1 VYAARPIKKAVR
13 GENDIVNIRMEN
25 GLKRHG
31 AGQDG
36 VRKVRRSSGGQ
47 IQAALALSMASIAT
61 ALLLGCSASS
71 KPGTARASTQTVV
84 PVGVATA
91 QRRDVPVYL
100 KGLGSV
106 TASNTVS
113 VKSRVDGQL
122 SQVNFKEGQNVNKG
136 DLLAVI
142 DPRPF
147 QVALSQAQANLY
159 RDQAQLKDAQL
170 NYERFKSLLDES
182 GAISRQQVDT
192 QKASADQMEGAVRAD
207 EAQIDNAKLNLAYSH
222 ITAPIGGRIGLRL
235 VDAGNMV
242 HAADTN
248 PLLVITQL
256 QPIAVIFTLPEENLQ
271 TVAKHLHQGPLA
283 VEAYNSDDLTKLA
296 TGTLLTIDNQIDQ
309 TTGTGRLKAMF
320 NNQDN
325 VLWPN
330 QFVNVRLLL
339 ETHKDSTVVPSVTI
353 QNGPQGS
360 YVFVVKADKTVE
372 VRPVTVS
379 FTQNN
384 VASIASGINPGE
396 VIVMDGQDKLQGGS
410 KVDPHSGGAGGRNGQ
425 SSPAQGASGQSSSG
439 QASSGQA
446 VSGQPSPAQPSP
458 TGAR

>member
-1 VYAARPIKKAVR
+1 MLTVFAGETTQVSLFIQNCRP
-13 GENDIVNIRMEN
+13 EPC
-25 GLKRHG
+25 

-36 VRKVRRSSGGQ
+36 GSAKRSGLSGRYAFA
-47 IQAALALSMASIAT
+47 IFT
-61 ALLLGCSASS
+61 AGLITTLIGCSGANS
-71 KPGTARASTQTVV
+71 KSGTARASTQTVV

-91 QRRDVPVYL
+91 ERRDVPVYL

-122 SQVNFKEGQNVNKG
+122 AQVNFREGQNVSKG

-147 QVALSQAQANLY
+147 QVALDQAQANLF
-159 RDQAQLKDAQL
+159 RDQAQLRDARL
-170 NYERFKSLLDES
+170 NYERFKSLLQES
-182 GAISRQQVDT
+182 GAVSQQQVDT
-192 QKASADQMEGAVRAD
+192 QKASADQLEGAVRAD
-207 EAQIDNAKLNLAYSH
+207 QALIDNAKLNLVYSH
-222 ITAPIGGRIGLRL
+222 ITAPISGRIGLRL
-235 VDAGNMV
+235 VDLGNMV

-256 QPIAVIFTLPEENLQ
+256 QPIAVLFTLPEDSLQ
-271 TVAKHLHQGPLA
+271 NVSKHMHQGTLP
-283 VEAYNSDDLTKLA
+283 VEAYSRDDQTKLA
-296 TGTLLTIDNQIDQ
+296 SGTLLTIDNQIDQ

-320 NNQDN
+320 SNTDN
-325 VLWPN
+325 MLWPN

-339 ETHKDSTVVPSVTI
+339 ETHKGSTVVPSVAI

-360 YVFVVKADKTVE
+360 YVFVVKPDKTVE

-384 VASIASGINPGE
+384 VATISSGVDPGDTV
-396 VIVMDGQDKLQGGS
+396 VIDGQDKLQAGS
-410 KVDPHSGGAGGRNGQ
+410 KVDPHAGGGNRN
-425 SSPAQGASGQSSSG
+425 G
-439 QASSGQA
+439 QASSGQ
-446 VSGQPSPAQPSP
+446 SSTPAQSSP
-458 TGAR
+458 TGAP

>member
-1 VYAARPIKKAVR
+1 MSLTIENCQQELIAGRSRGGSKKSELGRRHVFAIL
-13 GENDIVNIRMEN
+13 IVS
-25 GLKRHG
+25 L
-31 AGQDG
+31 
-36 VRKVRRSSGGQ
+36 
-47 IQAALALSMASIAT
+47 LTAT
-61 ALLLGCSASS
+61 FILIGCSGANS
-71 KPGTARASTQTVV
+71 KSGTARASTQIVV

-122 SQVNFKEGQNVNKG
+122 AQVNFKEGQNVNKG

-147 QVALSQAQANLY
+147 QVALDQAQANLF
-159 RDQAQLKDAQL
+159 RDQAQLRDARL
-170 NYERFKSLLDES
+170 NYERFKSLLNES
-182 GAISRQQVDT
+182 GAMSQQQVDT
-192 QKASADQMEGAVRAD
+192 QKASADQLEGAVRAD
-207 EAQIDNAKLNLAYSH
+207 QAAIDNAKLNLVYSH
-222 ITAPIGGRIGLRL
+222 ITAPLSGRIGLRL
-235 VDAGNMV
+235 VDVGNMV

-256 QPIAVIFTLPEENLQ
+256 QPIAVLFTLPEDQLQ
-271 TVAKHLHQGPLA
+271 VVSKHMHQGTLP
-283 VEAYNSDDLTKLA
+283 VEAYSRDDQTKLA

-320 NNQDN
+320 SNQDN
-325 VLWPN
+325 MLWPN

-339 ETHKDSTVVPSVTI
+339 ETHNGSTVVPSVAI

-360 YVFVVKADKTVE
+360 YVFVVKPDKTVE
-372 VRPVTVS
+372 VHPVTVS

-384 VASIASGINPGE
+384 VASIASGVTPGDT
-396 VIVMDGQDKLQGGS
+396 VVVDGQDKLQAGS
-410 KVDPHSGGAGGRNGQ
+410 KVDPHAASGGGNRNAQ
-425 SSPAQGASGQSSSG
+425 SGSGQASSG
-439 QASSGQA
+439 QASSGQDS
-446 VSGQPSPAQPSP
+446 SGQASSGQTPAPSSP
-458 TGAR
+458 TGAP

>member
-1 VYAARPIKKAVR
+1 
-13 GENDIVNIRMEN
+13 VNTRIEDCWRTHDT
-25 GLKRHG
+25 GR
-31 AGQDG
+31 
-36 VRKVRRSSGGQ
+36 SGGDNARRLSGQ
-47 IQAALALSMASIAT
+47 QFLATLTFCLAT
-61 ALLLGCSASS
+61 TILLGCSASS

-142 DPRPF
+142 DPRPY
-147 QVALSQAQANLY
+147 QVALDQAQANLY
-159 RDQAQLKDAQL
+159 RDQAQMKDAQL

-182 GAISRQQVDT
+182 GAMSRQQVDT
-192 QKASADQMEGAVRAD
+192 QKASADQLEGAVRAD
-207 EAQIDNAKLNLAYSH
+207 QAQIDNAKLNLVYSH
-222 ITAPIGGRIGLRL
+222 ITSPINGRIGLRL
-235 VDAGNMV
+235 VDVGNMV

-256 QPIAVIFTLPEENLQ
+256 QPIAVIFTLPQENLP

-283 VEAYNSDDLTKLA
+283 VEAYNSDDQTKLA

-339 ETHKDSTVVPSVTI
+339 ETHKDTTVVPSAAI

-360 YVFVVKADKTVE
+360 YVFVVKPDKTVE

-384 VASIASGINPGE
+384 AASIASGLNPGD
-396 VIVMDGQDKLQGGS
+396 VVVMDGQDKLQGGS
-410 KVDPHSGGAGGRNGQ
+410 KVDPHAGGSGGNRNGQ
-425 SSPAQGASGQSSSG
+425 SSAN
-439 QASSGQA
+439 QASANQS
-446 VSGQPSPAQPSP
+446 SPAQPSP
-458 TGAR
+458 EQPSSGQAPPAQSSPAGTR

>member
-1 VYAARPIKKAVR
+1 
-13 GENDIVNIRMEN
+13 VNPSNE
-25 GLKRHG
+25 
-31 AGQDG
+31 D
-36 VRKVRRSSGGQ
+36 RRSNTGSGSHSAGDESGLSGQ
-47 IQAALALSMASIAT
+47 RFLVTIAFALASVSLATVVLS
-61 ALLLGCSASS
+61 GCNAGS
-71 KPGTARASTQTVV
+71 KPGTARASTQTAV

-91 QRRDVPVYL
+91 QRRDVPIYL
-100 KGLGSV
+100 KGLGNV
-106 TASNTVS
+106 AASNTVS
-113 VKSRVDGQL
+113 LKSRVDGQL
-122 SQVNFKEGQNVNKG
+122 SQVNFREGQNVNKG

-147 QVALSQAQANLY
+147 QVALDQAQANLY
-159 RDQAQLKDAQL
+159 RDQAQLKDALL

-192 QKASADQMEGAVRAD
+192 QKAAADQLEGAVRAD
-207 EAQIDNAKLNLAYSH
+207 QAQIDNAKLNLVYSH
-222 ITAPIGGRIGLRL
+222 ITSPINGRIGLRL
-235 VDAGNMV
+235 VDVGNMV

-256 QPIAVIFTLPEENLQ
+256 QPIAVIFTLPQENLP
-271 TVAKHLHQGPLA
+271 TVAKHLHQGPLP
-283 VEAYNSDDLTKLA
+283 VEAYNSDDQAKLA

-339 ETHKDSTVVPSVTI
+339 ETHKGAIVVPSASI

-360 YVFVVKADKTVE
+360 YVFVVKPDKTVE
-372 VRPVTVS
+372 VRTVTVS

-384 VASIASGINPGE
+384 TASIASGLNPGD
-396 VIVMDGQDKLQGGS
+396 VVVMDGQDKLQAGS
-410 KVDPHSGGAGGRNGQ
+410 KVDAHVGGGGGNKNAQ
-425 SSPAQGASGQSSSG
+425 SSSESASGQSASGESSPG
-439 QASSGQA
+439 QAQ
-446 VSGQPSPAQPSP
+446 PAQPSP
-458 TGAR
+458 AGTR